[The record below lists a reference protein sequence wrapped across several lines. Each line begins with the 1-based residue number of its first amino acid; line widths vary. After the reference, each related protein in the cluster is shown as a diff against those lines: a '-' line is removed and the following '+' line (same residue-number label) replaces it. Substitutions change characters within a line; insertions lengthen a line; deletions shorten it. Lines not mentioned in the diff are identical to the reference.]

1 MMHTLRHELCSS
13 ESLPFFLGVRM
24 AYLAPM
30 ELQAKELQTK
40 IDELNTRIKALQ
52 KGVRICGFGF
62 LCGIVYYSFVRPT
75 WFPQRVITCE
85 RLIIVDKD
93 GNMVRSVGGTDADGT
108 VLLPTEDRKK

>member
-1 MMHTLRHELCSS
+1 MYSTLSGFRTGSNFV
-13 ESLPFFLGVRM
+13 SLFLGARL
-24 AYLAPM
+24 AYIALM

-93 GNMVRSVGGTDADGT
+93 GNMVRSVGGTDANGT